1 MTFQVLKD
9 GVIKM
14 QIKHAECV
22 PSEEQQKQMK
32 KAGYKFKTI
41 KEKEEK

>member
-1 MTFQVLKD
+1 MTLQVIKD

-14 QIKHAECV
+14 QTQHAECV
-22 PSEEQQKQMK
+22 PSEEQQKAMR

-41 KEKEEK
+41 KEKEGK